1 MVMRI
6 NHLSESARI
15 VAAWATSNYLTLN
28 ARKTKA
34 IVFGTTHAIKIF
46 KEMQITNITINNAGE
61 QTEFV
66 DEVLSICVILD
77 STLSWDP
84 QATRVTKKGQ

>member
-1 MVMRI
+1 MGI

-15 VAAWATSNYLTLN
+15 VAAWPESNYLTLN
-28 ARKTKA
+28 AKNTKD
-34 IVFGTTHAIKIF
+34 IVFGTTNTIKIF
-46 KEMQITNITINNAGE
+46 QDMQITNITISNAGE